1 MFDDLESTI
10 AFIVA
15 ILIAYG
21 VILWLGIIVWA
32 YRDIRERTRDGASQ
46 TIAALLVVLFN
57 LPGLFLYLLLRPRET
72 LTEAYERRLQNEAL
86 THDLAEQR
94 RSCPTCQLP
103 VNSEFLVCP
112 HCRAKLQEPCAS
124 CSRGLEPGWIA
135 CPYCGAQPGQSS
147 LATAPPAAAPTPT
160 AQTPPPALPAAEQE
174 REAST
179 PQAAQPDSPRRARPR
194 RR

>member
-57 LPGLFLYLLLRPRET
+57 LPGLFLYLLLRPHET

-94 RSCPTCQLP
+94 RSCPSCQRP
-103 VNSEFLVCP
+103 VNSDFLVCP
-112 HCRAKLQEPCAS
+112 HCRAKLREPCAS
-124 CSRGLEPGWIA
+124 CGRGLEPGWVA

-147 LATAPPAAAPTPT
+147 LAPAAPPDAAPTAT
-160 AQTPPPALPAAEQE
+160 AQTPPPALPAMEQE

-179 PQAAQPDSPRRARPR
+179 PQAAQPESPP
-194 RR
+194 